1 MNLRKCLF
9 IFAAFLSVAVLSPD
23 CHAQF
28 KEEAF
33 TQQYNSD
40 TTSTGQKDSVD
51 VMFSLREYFG
61 ALGHKNTMKIGTMFA
76 GSTVF
81 MGGCQIY
88 NKQYWKLPLVYGTI
102 GGSLG
107 AGIYLNSTGNHEAA
121 KWCFVGA
128 GVAYWATLMD
138 GVINYSPSEYPHAGK
153 ATLYSLLVP
162 GLGQIYNREY
172 WKVPIY
178 LGLMGFG
185 IHYYF
190 DCAKNFERFRSIY
203 LEASNP
209 DISYDGPITAQQALY
224 YRNLYRRYRDYA
236 MLATVAVYLLQII
249 DANVFSYMHNF
260 EVTDDLSM
268 NMSPTVIMPDTYQ
281 LAFNSSSSM
290 VTPAIGLRIGF
301 NF

>member
-1 MNLRKCLF
+1 MNNLRFSF
-9 IFAAFLSVAVLSPD
+9 ILAALLCIFMNGID

-33 TQQYNSD
+33 SQQYNSD
-40 TTSTGQKDSVD
+40 TTSTSGNDSTD
-51 VMFSLREYFG
+51 VMFSFREYFG
-61 ALGHKNTMKIGTMFA
+61 ALGHKNEMKIGTMFA
-76 GSTVF
+76 GSAVF
-81 MGGCQIY
+81 IGGNQIY
-88 NKQYWKLPLVYGTI
+88 NRQYWKLPIVYGTI

-107 AGIYLNSTGNHEAA
+107 AGIYFNTRGNKEAA

-128 GVAYWATLMD
+128 GVAYWATMMD
-138 GVINYSPSEYPHAGK
+138 GVINYKPSDYPHAGK

-185 IHYYF
+185 IHYYA

-203 LEASNP
+203 LEATNP
-209 DISYDGPITAQQALY
+209 DVEYTGPITSEQALY

-236 MLATVAVYLLQII
+236 LLATVAVYVLQII

-268 NMSPTVIMPDTYQ
+268 NMSPTVILPDNQ
-281 LAFNSSSSM
+281 LAFGSPATS
-290 VTPAIGLRIGF
+290 PAIGLRLGF